1 MIDIQETNQNVK
13 KEKITKKIKTG
24 IIGGTFN
31 PIHMGHLILAENA
44 YDKLGLDKVLF
55 MPTGRSYLKDPSS
68 ILSAHDRI
76 ELIREAIKD
85 NDHFELSEYETEKT
99 GNTYTCETLSE
110 LSLLYPDEEFYF
122 IIGEDSIYNIESW
135 KDPQTIF
142 DNCILV
148 VAPRDHEP
156 DDKLIN
162 IKDHLTEKFGADI
175 VLLDAPDIDISSSM
189 IRKRISENRT
199 IRYYV
204 SDGVRDMI
212 IKKGFYSG

>member
-1 MIDIQETNQNVK
+1 MMSNNK
-13 KEKITKKIKTG
+13 NNKIKTG

-44 YDKLGLDKVLF
+44 YNTLGLDKVVF
-55 MPTGRSYLKDPSS
+55 MPTGRSYLKDPSA
-68 ILSAHDRI
+68 ILPAPDRI
-76 ELIREAIKD
+76 ELIREAIRD
-85 NDHFELSEYETEKT
+85 NDHFEISEYETNKS

-110 LSLLYPDEEFYF
+110 LNAQYPEEEFYF
-122 IIGEDSIYNIESW
+122 IIGEDSVYNIESW
-135 KDPQTIF
+135 REPQTIF

-156 DDKLIN
+156 DDKLIG
-162 IKDHLTEKFGADI
+162 IKEYLTDKYGARI

-189 IRKRISENRT
+189 IRKRIKEKKT

-212 IKKGFYSG
+212 LNRGFYIK

>member
-1 MIDIQETNQNVK
+1 MK
-13 KEKITKKIKTG
+13 KEKDRKKIKTG

-31 PIHMGHLILAENA
+31 PIHIGHLILAENA

-68 ILSAHDRI
+68 ILDTADRI
-76 ELIREAIKD
+76 ELIRAAIKD
-85 NDHFELSEYETEKT
+85 NDHFELSEYETKKS

-110 LSLLYPDEEFYF
+110 LNFLYPDEEFYF
-122 IIGEDSIYNIESW
+122 IIGEDSVYNIESW

-156 DDKLIN
+156 DDKLIS
-162 IKDHLTEKFGADI
+162 IKNHLSEKFGAKI

-189 IRKRISENRT
+189 IRKRIEERRT

-204 SDGVRDMI
+204 SDSVRDII
-212 IKKGFYSG
+212 IKKGFFQDKKNRIDNEQ

>member
-1 MIDIQETNQNVK
+1 MK
-13 KEKITKKIKTG
+13 KARDNIKIRTG

-31 PIHMGHLILAENA
+31 PIHVGHLILAENA

-68 ILSAHDRI
+68 ILSAADRI
-76 ELIREAIKD
+76 ELIREAIKG
-85 NDHFELSEYETEKT
+85 NDHFELSEYETAKT

-110 LSLLYPDEEFYF
+110 LNRLYPNEEFYF
-122 IIGEDSIYNIESW
+122 IIGEDSIYSIESW

-162 IKDHLTEKFGADI
+162 IKDHLREKFDAEI

-189 IRKRISENRT
+189 IRKRIEENRT

-204 SDGVRDMI
+204 SDEVRDII
-212 IKKGFYSG
+212 IKKGFFKNKQDQTNNEQ

>member
-1 MIDIQETNQNVK
+1 MK
-13 KEKITKKIKTG
+13 KDNKTQKIKTG

-31 PIHMGHLILAENA
+31 PIHIGHLILAENA
-44 YDKLGLDKVLF
+44 YDKLKLNKVIF
-55 MPTGRSYLKDPSS
+55 MPTGRSYLKKQSS
-68 ILSAHDRI
+68 VLKACDRI
-76 ELIREAIKD
+76 ELIREAIKG
-85 NDHFELSEYETEKT
+85 NDHFELSEYETNKP

-110 LSLLYPDEEFYF
+110 LNRLYPEEEFYF

-135 KDPQTIF
+135 LNPQVIF

-156 DDKLIN
+156 DDKLVN
-162 IKDHLTEKFGADI
+162 MKDHLLEKYGADI

-189 IRKRISENRT
+189 IRKRIEENRS

-204 SDGVRDMI
+204 SDGVNDI
-212 IKKGFYSG
+212 ISKKGFYTQKVKRVDDEQ